1 MIIDTNV
8 IVSVDDPNPVAR
20 EHCVIRCR
28 ELLDEARKSV
38 VALDTNDEILLE
50 YIRNVRRRDY
60 PLGVG
65 ASFVRY
71 VENFRFDE
79 TLFERVELI
88 TDPDRG
94 YKEFPAEKKLATFDR
109 ADRKF
114 VAVSLA
120 SSADHA
126 IYNATDDGWAKHDH
140 ALSEAGVN
148 VVYLCPSLTKP

>member
-28 ELLDEARKSV
+28 ELLSEATSAV
-38 VALDTNDEILLE
+38 VALDSNDEILLE

-88 TDPDRG
+88 TDPDRATKSFQLRKNLQRLIERTG
-94 YKEFPAEKKLATFDR
+94 NSLLSAWQAAQTTRFTMQPMMVGRSTIMHLAKLA
-109 ADRKF
+109 
-114 VAVSLA
+114 
-120 SSADHA
+120 
-126 IYNATDDGWAKHDH
+126 
-140 ALSEAGVN
+140 
-148 VVYLCPSLTKP
+148 